1 MRQYKLGIAVLSLFI
16 ILILVIVGQAGYYV
30 YDQVRVVTYEQVLE
44 REHENLE
51 EIEQVE
57 FRTSDSGDHRFVFEE
72 DAELIQRLIEEPSEM
87 GLQKTSG
94 YTSELRYMI
103 RFSPGSLWID
113 VSEEKILV
121 GTDMYRVTNQNILF
135 DLIQET
141 EEDLEWEEI

>member
-57 FRTSDSGDHRFVFEE
+57 FRISDSGDHRFVFEE

-103 RFSPGSLWID
+103 WFSPGSLWID

-121 GTDMYRVTNQNILF
+121 GTDMYRVTNRNILF